1 MYIYTYTA
9 GSKVVAEAAS
19 RTGEISPYPLNR
31 FWYQVK
37 YRYLEED
44 ARRYD
49 SKKIRS
55 NLKVTVP

>member
-9 GSKVVAEAAS
+9 GSTVVAEAGS
-19 RTGEISPYPLNR
+19 GTGGISPYPKNR

-37 YRYLEED
+37 YLEED